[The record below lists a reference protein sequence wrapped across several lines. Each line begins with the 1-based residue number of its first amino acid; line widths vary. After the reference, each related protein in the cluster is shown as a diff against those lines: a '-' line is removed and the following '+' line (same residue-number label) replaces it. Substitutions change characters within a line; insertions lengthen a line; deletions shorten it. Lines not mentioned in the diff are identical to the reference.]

1 VSPRVV
7 LVLGSSTGGVGRHV
21 TSLAGMLAAE
31 GDAVEVLAPAQ
42 TLQRFADGWSGTAA
56 GTGSI
61 AARPLEVGASLDPPR
76 DLRAAAALRRA
87 LRAGPPPLV
96 HAHGIRAGLVALLA
110 VRTLRPRPP
119 LVVTL
124 HNAVLGTGRRARLGR
139 LVQTTVCRGADA
151 VLGVS
156 GDLVAAARAAGAADA
171 GRALVPAPAAVAQ
184 RSREEVRAAEGL
196 EDALVVLTVAR
207 LAPQKGLGDLLD
219 VAAALPRRLAVAGA
233 SRDVVLLLAGDGPLR
248 AELADRVEAR
258 RLPVR
263 LLGARRDVADLL
275 AACDVV
281 LGTSTWEGQP
291 VFVQEALRAGCA
303 LVLTDAG
310 GTREVTADAAEL
322 VAVGDVAGL
331 AAAVEALLA
340 DPARRARRA
349 ADAQARAAALPTD
362 ADVLAQ
368 LRRVY
373 REASARR
380 RVGTSATGGSTRDP
394 RGPDVG

>member
-1 VSPRVV
+1 VSARVV

-21 TSLAGMLAAE
+21 TSLAGMLAAG
-31 GDAVEVLAPAQ
+31 GDAVEVAAPAQ
-42 TLQRFADGWSGTAA
+42 TLRRFADGWSGTAA
-56 GTGSI
+56 GSL
-61 AARPLEVGASLDPPR
+61 AARPLEIGASLDPPR
-76 DLRAAAALRRA
+76 DLRAAAALRRL

-124 HNAVLGTGRRARLGR
+124 HNAVLGAGRRARLGR
-139 LVQTTVCRGADA
+139 LVQDAVCRGADA

-156 GDLVAAARAAGAADA
+156 GDLLAQARAAGAAA
-171 GRALVPAPAAVAQ
+171 VERALVPAPAAVAQ

-196 EDALVVLTVAR
+196 GEALLVLTVAR

-219 VAAALPRRLAVAGA
+219 VAAALPRRVAAAGTE
-233 SRDVVLLLAGDGPLR
+233 RDVVLLLAGDGPLR
-248 AELADRVEAR
+248 AELADRVAGQ

-281 LGTSTWEGQP
+281 LGTSAWEGQP
-291 VFVQEALRAGCA
+291 VFVQEALRAGRA

-310 GTREVTADAAEL
+310 GTREVTADAADL

-331 AAAVEALLA
+331 AAAVEGLLA
-340 DPARRARRA
+340 DPARRARRE
-349 ADAQARAAALPTD
+349 ADARARAALLPTD

-368 LRRVY
+368 VRRVH
-373 REASARR
+373 REAAARR
-380 RVGTSATGGSTRDP
+380 AAGRIPPAADTGAP
-394 RGPDVG
+394 RGPRVG